1 MQPYATASEPSP
13 LNGNRPVV
21 NVNNSAVNGN
31 NSAVNGNNSAVNGN
45 KPVVNGN
52 NSFFTEYRKPI
63 LYSIALVAV
72 GLFIAVSVRGKYSWY
87 DHGKVGTKKKSKK
100 DKKKSRSVWKKAAA
114 TLEKKPKKGKKDS
127 KVKPIGKCPAGCVPA
142 GMEKKKGSKL
152 SKTSFDPALTN
163 KKPKVEGT
171 RQ

>member
-13 LNGNRPVV
+13 LNGNRP
-21 NVNNSAVNGN
+21 N
-31 NSAVNGNNSAVNGN
+31 
-45 KPVVNGN
+45 VNGN
-52 NSFFTEYRKPI
+52 NSFFTEYRTQI
-63 LYSIALVAV
+63 LYSIGFVILVVFA
-72 GLFIAVSVRGKYSWY
+72 AVSTRGKYSWY
-87 DHGKVGTKKKSKK
+87 DHGKVGTKKKDKKK
-100 DKKKSRSVWKKAAA
+100 DKKKSRSVWKKAVA
-114 TLEKKPKKGKKDS
+114 TLEKKPKKGKKGS

-142 GMEKKKGSKL
+142 GMEKKKGSNL